1 MCCYVHAV
9 SPELLA
15 PKQQQRFV
23 LDMSTL
29 TLLTSLHKDLLSPCR
44 RQSTDSSSLQSLKKH
59 FSLIAG
65 AQCDRAAELFEQMQ
79 QQGCVPDVVTFT
91 ALISA
96 YEKGGQW
103 RRALAAYELMRQ
115 QRCKPDAIVYNAII
129 DALWETGVI
138 WAQRKALTLYQVQH
152 HLLIAQL
159 PAIKVLSCFQIPCG
173 NLASSWPSAK
183 LSPCSRSEHDL

>member
-1 MCCYVHAV
+1 MVCTCTHHLLHA
-9 SPELLA
+9 
-15 PKQQQRFV
+15 
-23 LDMSTL
+23 
-29 TLLTSLHKDLLSPCR
+29 
-44 RQSTDSSSLQSLKKH
+44 
-59 FSLIAG
+59 AG

-79 QQGCVPDVVTFT
+79 QQGCVPDMVTFT

-138 WAQRKALTLYQVQH
+138 WAQRKALTLYQVG
-152 HLLIAQL
+152 AQIFVPTCKL
-159 PAIKVLSCFQIPCG
+159 TFALAAYGLSVAFQ
-173 NLASSWPSAK
+173 A
-183 LSPCSRSEHDL
+183 